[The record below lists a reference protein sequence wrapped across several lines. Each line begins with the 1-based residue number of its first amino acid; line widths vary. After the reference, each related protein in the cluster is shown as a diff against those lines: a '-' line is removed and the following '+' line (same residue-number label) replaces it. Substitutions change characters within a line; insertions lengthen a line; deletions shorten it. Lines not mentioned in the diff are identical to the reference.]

1 MEAPKAER
9 RTFSHSLWT
18 SVSASCLHCIKL
30 SIQPSR
36 VGIVAGSRLAEVSS
50 VGTRPTSS
58 MFVSILAIGGSL
70 VWCKV
75 GGVVIRDSM
84 VELEWQSAC

>member
-1 MEAPKAER
+1 
-9 RTFSHSLWT
+9 
-18 SVSASCLHCIKL
+18 
-30 SIQPSR
+30 
-36 VGIVAGSRLAEVSS
+36 VAGSRLAEVSS

-70 VWCKV
+70 VWCKA